1 MSSEHLVSNE
11 LLYRDSYTVTV
22 TTKMCW
28 GNLSSYKQ
36 DSIWSWFI
44 CFFTAICMILSVGFS
59 FALGVLF
66 PVFMNY
72 FDENREKTGEFVIIY
87 CTSHE
92 FYNPTGIVSA
102 GNFDVPQDIQVYTF
116 CYDYYLSR

>member
-36 DSIWSWFI
+36 DSLWSWFI
-44 CFFTAICMILSVGFS
+44 CFCTTICMILSVGFT

-66 PVFMNY
+66 PVLMNY
-72 FDENREKTGEFVIIY
+72 FDENREKTGECVLY
-87 CTSHE
+87 CI
-92 FYNPTGIVSA
+92 GLA
-102 GNFDVPQDIQVYTF
+102 WNFDVTEDI
-116 CYDYYLSR
+116 LP